1 MWHNI
6 HMQCLPNGSSN
17 YFSLTIL
24 MEPRLDSLSLSCYI
38 SETDKTFQFDRNN
51 LSVRECWLSALLY
64 REVIPPHLNINY
76 VLLVSVNTGRLM
88 AEGGG
93 ENGATVR

>member
-1 MWHNI
+1 MFAQWLLKLFFTHY
-6 HMQCLPNGSSN
+6 PDGTS
-17 YFSLTIL
+17 T
-24 MEPRLDSLSLSCYI
+24 RLSLSLSCYI